1 MSCVLKITVPDA
13 VDMDTVARQLGN
25 FFPRLMMDYAQ
36 TMAGS
41 LAERAPPPAM
51 RDMGRSDLSEL
62 GKAMGGKTK
71 GMGGKTLTVE
81 HRAKM
86 SAAHMGKTL
95 SVEHRAKMSAAHMG
109 KTLSVEHRAK
119 LSAAKMG
126 KKRGP
131 NKKTGEGK
139 HGNKGRKFTTE
150 EERGL

>member
-1 MSCVLKITVPDA
+1 
-13 VDMDTVARQLGN
+13 MDTVARQLGN

-95 SVEHRAKMSAAHMG
+95 SVEHRAK
-109 KTLSVEHRAK
+109 